1 MLCPR
6 CHRTYPSE
14 EKHCGYDGAELTDAR
29 RVDIIAARQTRHL
42 GAVIGGRYAIR
53 GFIGQGGTARVYLVE
68 DLVSAEPAALKLLD
82 PPWSQ
87 DRVAR
92 ERFAR
97 EAEAA
102 RAIEHPNV
110 VQIHHVG
117 MRSNGTPYLVM
128 EYLHGESL
136 ASLLAREGRLGVDIA
151 LPVFA
156 SVAEALVAAHASGVL
171 HRDLK
176 PDNIFL
182 VGEPGEPYGVKVV
195 DFGLAKLRDATITAA
210 GTAIGTAAFMSPEQC
225 VADEADARSDVYG
238 LGMTMFQ
245 VLTGRLPFEADAPED
260 LLAHNLLSEPVA
272 PSSLV
277 PELGAELDAVVRKCL
292 RKDPARRYASMSELA
307 GALDAMLQ
315 ERRPEAGAEE
325 LDASD
330 DHYTPKTPFSV
341 LVAKALRKRLAAQ
354 APDTASPR

>member
-42 GAVIGGRYAIR
+42 GAVIGGRYSIR

-68 DLVSAEPAALKLLD
+68 DLQSGEPAALKLLE

-102 RAIEHPNV
+102 RAVEHPNV

-117 MRSNGTPYLVM
+117 VRSNGTPYLVM

-136 ASLLAREGRLGVDIA
+136 ASLLARESRLGVDIA

-156 SVAEALVAAHASGVL
+156 SVAEALVAAHAGGVL

-245 VLTGRLPFEADAPED
+245 VLTGSLPFEADAPED
-260 LLAHNLLSEPVA
+260 FLAHNLITEPAA

-277 PELGAELDAVVRKCL
+277 PELGPDLDAVVRKCL
-292 RKDPARRYASMSELA
+292 RKDPSRRYSTMAELA
-307 GALDAMLQ
+307 GELDALLQ
-315 ERRPEAGAEE
+315 ERHPSAAAAEQVAG
-325 LDASD
+325 D

-341 LVAKALRKRLAAQ
+341 LVAKALRKRLAAL
-354 APDTASPR
+354 ASDVARPQ

>member
-6 CHRTYPSE
+6 CHRTYPSS

-29 RVDIIAARQTRHL
+29 RIELIAARQTRHL
-42 GAVIGGRYAIR
+42 GAVIGGRYSIR

-68 DLVSAEPAALKLLD
+68 DLVSGEPAALKLLD

-97 EAEAA
+97 EADAA
-102 RAIEHPNV
+102 RVIEHPNV
-110 VQIHHVG
+110 VQIRHVG
-117 MRSNGTPYLVM
+117 VRSNGTPYLVM

-136 ASLLAREGRLGVDIA
+136 ASLLVREGRLGIDIA
-151 LPVFA
+151 LPVLA

-245 VLTGRLPFEADAPED
+245 ALTGTLPFEADAPED
-260 LLAHNLLSEPVA
+260 FLAHNLLSEPVA
-272 PSSLV
+272 PSSIV
-277 PELGAELDAVVRKCL
+277 PELGNALDAVVRKCL
-292 RKDPARRYASMSELA
+292 RKDPSRRYPTMSALA
-307 GALDAMLQ
+307 DELDALLQ
-315 ERRPEAGAEE
+315 ERQPEAEAAEPVA
-325 LDASD
+325 DD

-354 APDTASPR
+354 ASDASRPR